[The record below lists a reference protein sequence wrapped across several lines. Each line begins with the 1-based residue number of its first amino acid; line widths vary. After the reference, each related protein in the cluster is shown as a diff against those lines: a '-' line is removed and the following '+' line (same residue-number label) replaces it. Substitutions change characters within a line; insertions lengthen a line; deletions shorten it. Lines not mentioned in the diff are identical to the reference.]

1 MNVIWSQITFW
12 GELIGKRSD
21 HMKWRANYCINDHI
35 LNFLLLKNMLNVSVL
50 VLGKFVFLLKV
61 EIARISNLK
70 LEIVKLERNWTFSLQ
85 ITFRSRSWSELRSF
99 RGKRIVN
106 WTRSRKKGSTL
117 TLICLINFEYFLPKW
132 PTLRTTRHPPTGT
145 PGRCLERSSQH

>member
-61 EIARISNLK
+61 EIPRISNLK

-117 TLICLINFEYFLPKW
+117 TLGEC
-132 PTLRTTRHPPTGT
+132 TLRESMEPLYQLFQA
-145 PGRCLERSSQH
+145 GRKRISEKV

>member
-70 LEIVKLERNWTFSLQ
+70 LEIVKLGRNWTFSLQ
-85 ITFRSRSWSELRSF
+85 ITFRSRSWTELRSF

-106 WTRSRKKGSTL
+106 WTRSRNKGSAL
-117 TLICLINFEYFLPKW
+117 TLRIFMAAQKDLHSKKHQHYENFLTILYDLHNTK
-132 PTLRTTRHPPTGT
+132 TH
-145 PGRCLERSSQH
+145 

>member
-70 LEIVKLERNWTFSLQ
+70 LEIVKLGRNWTFSLQ

-117 TLICLINFEYFLPKW
+117 TLDVSIWKILASLFVLRGFFCAQKT
-132 PTLRTTRHPPTGT
+132 PTSISL
-145 PGRCLERSSQH
+145 